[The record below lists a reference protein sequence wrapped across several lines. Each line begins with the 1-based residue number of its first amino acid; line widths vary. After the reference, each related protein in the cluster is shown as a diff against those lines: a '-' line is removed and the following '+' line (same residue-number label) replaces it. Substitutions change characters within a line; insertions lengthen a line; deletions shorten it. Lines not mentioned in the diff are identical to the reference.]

1 MIALAQAEPP
11 GDALALSQGDI
22 TIRLLSVLLLIAI
35 NAFFVTAEFS
45 IVSVRQSRINQLAAA
60 GDVQAQTVQG
70 LQRSIERMLST
81 AQLGITLSSLALGW
95 IGEKTIAVLVSQA
108 TEGFLSHSV
117 AIPMSF
123 LLVAYLQIVLGEL
136 CPKSLALTYAE
147 QLARFLGPPSLA
159 ISRFF
164 NPFIWVLNQSTRW
177 LLGLFNIRSSGQLW
191 YSRVTPE
198 ELQLIIQTSSAS
210 PELEEDERELLSNV
224 LEFADVTVRDVM
236 VPRISIAAIE
246 RTATLRELL
255 LQVDDSGFSRYPVIE
270 ESLDEVVGTIYFKHV
285 LGPLVRGTITLDDAI
300 APWIQPPQFVP
311 ENLLLGE
318 LLQNMRQARQTLMMV
333 ADEFGGT
340 AGLVTLEDLTERI
353 IGDPEEVPDS
363 EEESTIQVLD
373 DQTVLVQAQM
383 NLEEVNEALNLNLP
397 VTEDYQT
404 LGGFLIHQMEKIP
417 APGECLN
424 YRNLELIVS
433 SVDGPRLHQIR
444 IHRHLSSTDKT
455 DADPAAMIQP
465 FDPATQSPSNAS
477 NGTENSP
484 HSHP

>member
-1 MIALAQAEPP
+1 MIALASAEPP
-11 GDALALSQGDI
+11 GDALVLSQADI
-22 TIRLLSVLLLIAI
+22 TIRLLSVFLLIAI

-95 IGEKTIAVLVSQA
+95 IGEKTMAVLVSQA
-108 TEGFLSHSV
+108 TEGFLSHSI
-117 AIPMSF
+117 AIPVSF

-136 CPKSLALTYAE
+136 CPKSLALTYSE

-159 ISRFF
+159 IARFF

-177 LLGLFNIRSSGQLW
+177 LLGVFGIRSSGQLW

-210 PELEEDERELLSNV
+210 PELEEDERELLNNV

-236 VPRISIAAIE
+236 VPRISIVAIE
-246 RTATLRELL
+246 QTATVRELL
-255 LQVDDSGFSRYPVIE
+255 LEVDESGFSRYPVIE
-270 ESLDEVVGTIYFKHV
+270 ESLDEVVGTIYFKDV
-285 LGPLVRGTITLDDAI
+285 LGALVKGTITLDDAI

-311 ENLLLGE
+311 EHLLLGE
-318 LLQNMRQARQTLMMV
+318 LLHSMRQSRQTLMMV

-353 IGDPEEVPDS
+353 IGDPEEVADS
-363 EEESTIQVLD
+363 EEESPIQVLD
-373 DQTVLVQAQM
+373 AQTVLVQAQM
-383 NLEEVNEALNLNLP
+383 NLEEVNEALELDLP
-397 VTEDYQT
+397 MTDDYQT

-417 APGECLN
+417 SPGETLN
-424 YRNLELIVS
+424 YRNLELMVS

-444 IHRHLSSTDKT
+444 IRRLPSGTDGVET
-455 DADPAAMIQP
+455 DAAAIARPFDASPPAAP
-465 FDPATQSPSNAS
+465 NSTEDTFDSLP
-477 NGTENSP
+477 
-484 HSHP
+484 

>member
-1 MIALAQAEPP
+1 MIALASAEPP
-11 GDALALSQGDI
+11 GDALVLSQTDVA
-22 TIRLLSVLLLIAI
+22 IRLISVFLLIAI

-95 IGEKTIAVLVSQA
+95 IGEKTMAVLVSQA
-108 TEGFLSHSV
+108 TDGFLSHTV
-117 AIPMSF
+117 AIPVSF

-136 CPKSLALTYAE
+136 CPKSLALTYPE

-159 ISRFF
+159 IARFF
-164 NPFIWVLNQSTRW
+164 NPFIWVLNQSTR
-177 LLGLFNIRSSGQLW
+177 LLLRLFGIRSSGQLW

-236 VPRISIAAIE
+236 VPRISIVAIE
-246 RTATLRELL
+246 QTATVRELL
-255 LQVDDSGFSRYPVIE
+255 LEVDASGFSRYPVIE
-270 ESLDEVVGTIYFKHV
+270 ESLDEVRGTIYFKDV
-285 LGPLVRGTITLDDAI
+285 LGPLVKGVITLDDAI
-300 APWIQPPQFVP
+300 APWVQPPQFVP
-311 ENLLLGE
+311 EHLLLGE
-318 LLQNMRQARQTLMMV
+318 LLHSMRQSRQTLVMV

-353 IGDPEEVPDS
+353 IGDAEESADQ
-363 EEESTIQVLD
+363 EEESPIQMLD

-383 NLEEVNEALNLNLP
+383 NLEEVNDELSLDLP
-397 VTEDYQT
+397 LTDDYQT

-417 APGECLN
+417 APGESLI
-424 YRNLELIVS
+424 YQNLELMVS

-444 IHRHLSSTDKT
+444 IRQLPPPTETAEVDAHTPLPPVDSSS
-455 DADPAAMIQP
+455 PGAATEDTP
-465 FDPATQSPSNAS
+465 NPSS
-477 NGTENSP
+477 
-484 HSHP
+484 